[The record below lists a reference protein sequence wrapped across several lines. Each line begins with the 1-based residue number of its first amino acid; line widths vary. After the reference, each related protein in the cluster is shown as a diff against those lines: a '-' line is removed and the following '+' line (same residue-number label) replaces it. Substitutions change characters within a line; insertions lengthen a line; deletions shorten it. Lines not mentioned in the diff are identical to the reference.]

1 MNRVQ
6 SRILLIVL
14 VLGALV
20 AAPSFGH
27 GGNRL
32 IGSWISTS
40 AVDGGGELQ
49 TLWTF
54 NRGGTVVVS
63 SSGANFS
70 AAHGAWEKVGPRTFE
85 VVNTAFGFAPDGSLA
100 FTLENRA
107 TFEVS
112 QDRQTFTAVFESEV
126 KALDGTVL
134 STSSGSATGTRI
146 NVH

>member
-1 MNRVQ
+1 M
-6 SRILLIVL
+6 SRAHSRLFLIVL
-14 VLGALV
+14 VHGALL
-20 AAPSFGH
+20 AAPTFAD

-32 IGSWISTS
+32 VGSWISSS

-63 SSGANFS
+63 SSAGNFS
-70 AAHGAWEKVGPRTFE
+70 AAHGSWEKIGARTFE
-85 VVNTAFGFAPDGSLA
+85 VVNVAFGYAPDGSLA

-112 QDRQTFTAVFESEV
+112 RDKQTFTAVFSSEV
-126 KALDGTVL
+126 
-134 STSSGSATGTRI
+134 
-146 NVH
+146 